1 MSLPEDT
8 VSDSIPGSTPDPA
21 PGSGKPSQPKAGDRR
36 RARGMAMQGLYQRHF
51 SKTAISNIEAE
62 FMVDNDMSKVDL
74 LYFRDLLHGTSRE
87 QAELDRLI
95 EPFLDRP
102 LQEVDPVELAIVRI
116 GAYELKFRLDVPYK
130 VVINEGIE
138 MAKRFGGTEGHRC
151 VNSVLDKLSRRLR
164 LAESRPR

>member
-8 VSDSIPGSTPDPA
+8 VPGSTPDPTLSTT
-21 PGSGKPSQPKAGDRR
+21 PDEGKPAQPKAGDRR

-51 SKTAISNIEAE
+51 SKSAISNIEAE

-102 LQEVDPVELAIVRI
+102 LQEVDPVELAIVRL

-138 MAKRFGGTEGHRC
+138 MAKRFGGTEGHRF
-151 VNSVLDKLSRRLR
+151 VNSILDKLSRRLR
-164 LAESRPR
+164 LAEIRPR